1 MATGAL
7 VREWPKGYSVW
18 NEDTSAPDGSG
29 YRLLQTY
36 KNDPTRE
43 IMNELYDVR
52 TFVVCCAPEFSI
64 IFFTRVVN
72 IIILVFSFITHTLPT
87 TYSSVILYRQV
98 ICLFRLVNDRCCQ
111 THCMISDLRHRI
123 Y

>member
-52 TFVVCCAPEFSI
+52 TFVVYCAPEFSI
-64 IFFTRVVN
+64 IFFARVVK
-72 IIILVFSFITHTLPT
+72 IIILVFSFIIHSPAT
-87 TYSSVILYRQV
+87 TYSSVVFYCQVIFLFRQV
-98 ICLFRLVNDRCCQ
+98 NDICCQ
-111 THCMISDLRHRI
+111 THCMIYDL
-123 Y
+123 

>member
-43 IMNELYDVR
+43 LMNELYDVR
-52 TFVVCCAPEFSI
+52 VHPI
-64 IFFTRVVN
+64 
-72 IIILVFSFITHTLPT
+72 
-87 TYSSVILYRQV
+87 YSCVRTPI
-98 ICLFRLVNDRCCQ
+98 RL
-111 THCMISDLRHRI
+111 
-123 Y
+123 